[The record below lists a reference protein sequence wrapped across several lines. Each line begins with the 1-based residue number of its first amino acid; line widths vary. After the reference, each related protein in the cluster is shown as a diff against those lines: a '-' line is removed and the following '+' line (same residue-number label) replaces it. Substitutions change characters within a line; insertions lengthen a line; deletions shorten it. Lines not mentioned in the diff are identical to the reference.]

1 MVKIQKKISA
11 GEDAL
16 YEQEPHSLLV
26 GVWNG
31 TVILKD
37 CLAESK
43 KARYSLMI

>member
-11 GEDAL
+11 GEDVL

-26 GVWNG
+26 GVGNG

-37 CLAESK
+37 WQIPRRLDIV
-43 KARYSLMI
+43 L